1 MTIAQRPWWKDGVVY
16 QIYPASFKDSNGD
29 GVGDIPG
36 ITQSLD
42 YIQSL
47 GGDIIWVC
55 PMYDSP
61 QIDMG
66 YDISDYEKVYPPYG
80 TVADME
86 ELIQKCHNR
95 GMRILLD
102 LVINH
107 TSDQH
112 KWFQE
117 SRSSKDNPKRD
128 WYIWRPAKYDAQGKR
143 QPPNNWRSNFG
154 GSVWEWD
161 EHTEEYYLHLFVPEQ
176 PDLNWENDKTREAIY
191 ASSMTFWLE
200 RGVDGFR
207 VDTVNMYSKTPDY
220 RDAPITD
227 PGAEWQEAGK
237 IYCNGPRMPE
247 YLREMNAIL
256 SRYDA
261 MTVGECPH
269 TPDPARVLQ
278 YVSAQEK
285 QLNMVRILPRVR
297 LFCSDCVFRSSNSIL
312 LT

>member
-1 MTIAQRPWWKDGVVY
+1 MTIAERPWWKDGVVY

-42 YIQSL
+42 YIKSL
-47 GGDIIWVC
+47 GIDIVWVS

-66 YDISDYEKVYPPYG
+66 YDISDYENVYPTYG

-86 ELIQKCHNR
+86 ELIQQCHKR

-128 WYIWRPAKYDAQGKR
+128 WYIWRPAMYDDQGSR
-143 QPPNNWRSNFG
+143 QLPNNWRSNFG

-161 EHTEEYYLHLFVPEQ
+161 ENTQEYFLHLFCAEQ
-176 PDLNWENDKTREAIY
+176 PDLNWENDETRKAIY
-191 ASSMTFWLE
+191 ASAMIFWLE
-200 RGVDGFR
+200 KGVDGFR
-207 VDTVNMYSKTPDY
+207 VDTVNMCVLFH
-220 RDAPITD
+220 
-227 PGAEWQEAGK
+227 PGAVMLAD
-237 IYCNGPRMPE
+237 
-247 YLREMNAIL
+247 
-256 SRYDA
+256 S
-261 MTVGECPH
+261 T
-269 TPDPARVLQ
+269 
-278 YVSAQEK
+278 
-285 QLNMVRILPRVR
+285 
-297 LFCSDCVFRSSNSIL
+297 
-312 LT
+312 

>member
-1 MTIAQRPWWKDGVVY
+1 MTISQRPWWKDGVVY

-29 GVGDIPG
+29 GIGDIPG

-47 GGDIIWVC
+47 GVNIIWVC

-61 QIDMG
+61 QVDMG
-66 YDISDYEKVYPPYG
+66 YDISDYEKVYAPYG

-86 ELIQKCHNR
+86 ELIQQCHAR

-112 KWFQE
+112 KWFKE

-128 WYIWRPAKYDAQGKR
+128 WYIWRPAKVDAQGKR

-161 EHTEEYYLHLFVPEQ
+161 EHTQEYYLHLFCPEQ
-176 PDLNWENDKTREAIY
+176 PDLNWENEETRKAIY
-191 ASSMTFWLE
+191 ATSMTFWLE
-200 RGVDGFR
+200 KGVDGFR
-207 VDTVNMYSKTPDY
+207 IDTVNMYSKTPDY

-227 PGAEWQEAGK
+227 PDAEWQTAGS
-237 IYCNGPRMPE
+237 IYCNGPRMQE
-247 YLREMNAIL
+247 FLSEMNAIL
-256 SRYDA
+256 ARYDA
-261 MTVGECPH
+261 MSVGECPH
-269 TPDPARVLQ
+269 TPDMARVIK
-278 YVSAQEK
+278 YVSAKEK
-285 QLNMVRILPRVR
+285 QLDMVSIYSRADSWG
-297 LFCSDCVFRSSNSIL
+297 FANTSTRSSNS
-312 LT
+312 TP